1 MISIRKADL
10 PILLLKAGILFWA
23 FNVFIVQLN
32 PISLYVIIPLSFL
45 YCVTHYN
52 IRKTNRYFRLYMC
65 LAIWIVLT
73 LFSAYYIDVGL
84 KQLKFFSGCIML
96 CYICCCISENYS
108 NFKFLYF
115 MWLIYFC
122 GIITYTFLSGMMSN
136 MDINNTRF
144 GDEELN
150 ANTIAYATFY
160 FTFSLYMLGEISSQ
174 IHYYRILFFLT
185 IPLSI
190 FISLVTASRQ
200 VLLIQIPLITF
211 LLAIRYASILRYAKT
226 FVIGMCMILAVG
238 NYAIDKVADIYQDS
252 LLLKRS
258 KSDIKDGSRTKLLTD
273 AISVGME
280 HPIVGVGPG
289 NYVKF
294 SYSQHFSHCTY
305 TELFANH
312 GIPGI
317 LLWFNLL
324 FVFLKKQIN
333 YYFKTRDKIFLCFLS
348 FGIIFCI
355 DNLFYVFHNC
365 MFLMPLFLI
374 VGSHS
379 DKYYQKVLLTN

>member
-1 MISIRKADL
+1 MLKMEKAKL
-10 PILLLKAGILFWA
+10 PLTLTKMGLLFWA

-32 PISLYVIIPLSFL
+32 PISLYIIIPLSFL
-45 YCVTHYN
+45 YCFTHYN
-52 IRKTNRYFRLYMC
+52 IRNSNRYFRLYMFVV
-65 LAIWIVLT
+65 LWIFLT
-73 LFSAYYIDVGL
+73 LLTTHYLDVSL
-84 KQLKFFSGCIML
+84 KEIKFMMGCIML
-96 CYICCCISENYS
+96 CYICCCLAEDYK
-108 NFKFLYF
+108 NFKILYL
-115 MWLIYFC
+115 MWIVYFC
-122 GIITYTFLSGMMSN
+122 GVIAYTFISGMMSN
-136 MDINNTRF
+136 LDINKTRF
-144 GDEELN
+144 SDGELN

-160 FTFSLYMLGEISSQ
+160 FTFALYMIGELAVKKI
-174 IHYYRILFFLT
+174 YNLLFFIT
-185 IPLSI
+185 IPLSM
-190 FISLVTASRQ
+190 FVSLVTASRQ
-200 VLLIQIPLITF
+200 VLLIQIPLIF
-211 LLAIRYASILRYAKT
+211 ILIAIRHANVLRYAKT
-226 FVIGMCMILAVG
+226 FVIGMCIVLAVG
-238 NYAIDKVADIYQDS
+238 NYTIEKVSNVYQNS
-252 LLLKRS
+252 LLVKRS
-258 KSDIKDGSRTKLLTD
+258 KSNVKEGSRVKLMQD
-273 AISVGME
+273 AINVGME
-280 HPIVGVGPG
+280 HPIVGVGPA

-294 SYSQHFSHCTY
+294 SYNQHFSHCTY